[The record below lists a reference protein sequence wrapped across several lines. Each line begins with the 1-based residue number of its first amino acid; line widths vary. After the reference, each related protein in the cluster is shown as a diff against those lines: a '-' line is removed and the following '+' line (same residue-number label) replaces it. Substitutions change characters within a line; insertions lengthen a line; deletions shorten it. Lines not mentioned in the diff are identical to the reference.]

1 MTGCS
6 SLPVNSS
13 RVNLNT
19 CTMKYLSLIAKKLDL
34 LLIMMATFKSEITR
48 DLDLDIS
55 AVWDRIS
62 QPTEDDT
69 GNLPEPDDYRLLLGL
84 SYSF

>member
-1 MTGCS
+1 
-6 SLPVNSS
+6 
-13 RVNLNT
+13 
-19 CTMKYLSLIAKKLDL
+19 
-34 LLIMMATFKSEITR
+34 MMATFKSEITR

-55 AVWDRIS
+55 AVWNRIS